1 MVSFNSAVFCIELLS
16 SSKVFQAVLEHGVG
30 QWFSFGLEMG
40 FTGSQIETCTSDK
53 PLHGSKLQA
62 IIELKVR
69 ECGVRETEKCLL
81 TACERIPQPIVGS
94 VLEYIE
100 RGLSHQSV
108 EGEYCGFVIV
118 MALVLFTCCAAFR
131 YWLCCQR

>member
-1 MVSFNSAVFCIELLS
+1 MVIFNSVVFYIELLS
-16 SSKVFQAVLEHGVG
+16 SNKVFQAVLEHGVG

-81 TACERIPQPIVGS
+81 TACERIPQPIIGS
-94 VLEYIE
+94 VVEYIE
-100 RGLSHQSV
+100 GGSSGMNETV
-108 EGEYCGFVIV
+108 EGEYCGFVFLMYFI
-118 MALVLFTCCAAFR
+118 LFTFCVTFR
-131 YWLCCQR
+131 